1 MYNRLGYIVGTFPS
15 VGSNII
21 SGKVMNKLECCLGS
35 GYNAIFVFLLQSHGK
50 LLNTIEF
57 QLFTITTGI
66 ADNNELR

>member
-1 MYNRLGYIVGTFPS
+1 MYNRLGYIVGTLPD
-15 VGSNII
+15 VGRII
-21 SGKVMNKLECCLGS
+21 SGTVMNGQECCLSS
-35 GYNAIFVFLLQSHGK
+35 GYNALFEFLLRLHGN

>member
-1 MYNRLGYIVGTFPS
+1 MYNGLSYIVGTLPS
-15 VGSNII
+15 VGSTI
-21 SGKVMNKLECCLGS
+21 SGTVMNRLECCLSS
-35 GYNAIFVFLLQSHGK
+35 GYNALFVCLLRLHGK

>member
-1 MYNRLGYIVGTFPS
+1 MYNGLGYIVGTLPD
-15 VGSNII
+15 VGSII
-21 SGKVMNKLECCLGS
+21 SGTVMNRQECCLSS
-35 GYNAIFVFLLQSHGK
+35 GYNALFVFLLRLHGK